1 MRYLLF
7 SAVLVFLAACEE
19 APTVDPNA
27 AWNLVSEDSRIS
39 FVSVKAGDIGETH
52 YFKQLSGSVSP
63 EGAVTVDIPL
73 DSVETN
79 IDIRNERMRDLF
91 FEVVKFPTAQM
102 SATVDLN
109 SLQALEV
116 GQRQEIEI
124 PFKLDL
130 HGLSSEYDAKIFITR
145 IGMSRVSVA
154 TAEPILLSVDE
165 FDLGPGLEEL
175 KVIAGL
181 PSITP
186 TVPVT
191 ASLVFTQ

>member
-1 MRYLLF
+1 MRYLLL
-7 SAVLVFLAACEE
+7 SVVLLFAAACEE
-19 APTVDPNA
+19 GPTVDPTA
-27 AWNLVSEDSRIS
+27 TWTLVSDDSRIS

-52 YFKQLSGSVSP
+52 YFKQLTGSVSP
-63 EGAVTVDIPL
+63 EGQVTVDVPL
-73 DSVETN
+73 DSVETY

-91 FEVVKFPTAQM
+91 FEVAKFPAAKMT
-102 SATVDLN
+102 ATVDLKTFE
-109 SLQALEV
+109 QMGV
-116 GQRQEIEI
+116 GQRQEAEI
-124 PFKLDL
+124 PIALDL
-130 HGLSSEYDAKIFITR
+130 HGLSSEYDAKVFITR
-145 IGMSRVSVA
+145 IGDTRVSVA
-154 TAEPILLSVDE
+154 TTEPVLVSVDE